1 MRHIRY
7 TENNRHQPKDKKEE
21 ENEEEIKKS
30 SGFFG
35 SMSKTTKYILLGLLI
50 GVILLIVYL
59 IYRSSRVPSSSDIKT
74 ISSNIKSVGS
84 KVNSSIFNDKDLD
97 IVSNASYSE
106 LTDNRYI
113 NDNINDGISETGT
126 IDDIIIEGP
135 QTGMPI
141 GNLRYVY
148 F

>member
-7 TENNRHQPKDKKEE
+7 TNTNKQLSKDKKEE
-21 ENEEEIKKS
+21 ELEQETKKS
-30 SGFFG
+30 TGFFG

-50 GVILLIVYL
+50 GVIILIVYL
-59 IYRSSRVPSSSDIKT
+59 IYRSSRVPTTTDIKNT
-74 ISSNIKSVGS
+74 NIVSNS
-84 KVNSSIFNDKDLD
+84 KVESYSSFNDKDLD

-106 LTDNRYI
+106 LADNRYTNNN
-113 NDNINDGISETGT
+113 NDILSETGT

>member
-7 TENNRHQPKDKKEE
+7 TNNKQQSKDKKEVEIEE
-21 ENEEEIKKS
+21 ENKKPT
-30 SGFFG
+30 GFFG

-50 GVILLIVYL
+50 GVIILIIYL
-59 IYRSSRVPSSSDIKT
+59 VYRSSRVPSSTDIKN
-74 ISSNIKSVGS
+74 IESNIKGINTIT
-84 KVNSSIFNDKDLD
+84 KSSSTSFVEKDLD

-106 LTDNRYI
+106 LVAN
-113 NDNINDGISETGT
+113 NDNLSETGT

>member
-7 TENNRHQPKDKKEE
+7 NNNNKQQPKDEKKDEKKEE
-21 ENEEEIKKS
+21 IVTS
-30 SGFFG
+30 TGFFG
-35 SMSKTTKYILLGLLI
+35 SMSKTTKYILIGLFI
-50 GVILLIVYL
+50 GVIILIIYL
-59 IYRSSRVPSSSDIKT
+59 IYRSSRVPSSSNVKN
-74 ISSNIKSVGS
+74 ISSNLNVGS
-84 KVNSSIFNDKDLD
+84 NKLESSSFNDKDLD
-97 IVSNASYSE
+97 IVSNASYGE
-106 LTDNRYI
+106 LMDNHYSNNA
-113 NDNINDGISETGT
+113 NDVLSETGT

>member
-7 TENNRHQPKDKKEE
+7 TNTNKQQSKDRKEE
-21 ENEEEIKKS
+21 EIEEETKKPT
-30 SGFFG
+30 GFFG

-59 IYRSSRVPSSSDIKT
+59 IYRSSRVPSSSDVKN
-74 ISSNIKSVGS
+74 ISSNLKVVDS
-84 KVNSSIFNDKDLD
+84 KVISSSFNDKDLD

-106 LTDNRYI
+106 LADNRFTNNN
-113 NDNINDGISETGT
+113 NDILSETGT

>member
-7 TENNRHQPKDKKEE
+7 TNNKQQSKDKKEVEIEE
-21 ENEEEIKKS
+21 ENKKPT
-30 SGFFG
+30 GFFG

-50 GVILLIVYL
+50 GVIILIIYL
-59 IYRSSRVPSSSDIKT
+59 IYRSSRVPSSTDIKN
-74 ISSNIKSVGS
+74 IESNIKGINTIT
-84 KVNSSIFNDKDLD
+84 KSSSTSFVEKDLD

-106 LTDNRYI
+106 LVAN
-113 NDNINDGISETGT
+113 NDNLSETGT